1 MSIKLYPLSAANGR
15 AIPLEV
21 IGPVSSELHAITD
34 SYLASNLYD
43 ADYEDYIYMVY
54 CLENIRIAWA
64 ATDTVIDSATQP
76 SIIIPKE
83 TWAAVAPPLPY
94 FNIATDAAPKTGTV
108 LINTV
113 TRWDTLTTPLQ
124 TDQG

>member
-1 MSIKLYPLSAANGR
+1 
-15 AIPLEV
+15 
-21 IGPVSSELHAITD
+21 
-34 SYLASNLYD
+34 
-43 ADYEDYIYMVY
+43 MVY

-64 ATDTVIDSATQP
+64 ETDVVIDSTTQP
-76 SIIIPKE
+76 STLIPKE
-83 TWAAVAPPLPY
+83 TWAPLAFPLPY